1 MAQSTGNQM
10 TNAMEWLSRG
20 VFGLA
25 SAVLMLIALALSLY
39 SASLMIAALA
49 GSWSDAGNE
58 LLGAIGYVVIAVAVF
73 DVAKYFVEEE
83 VIRGREMRLASE
95 ARRSLTKFIST
106 IAIAVFIEG
115 LVMIFREGNKDI
127 TMVLYPSV
135 ILFMGILTILGL
147 GLYQRLSAD
156 VEVQVD
162 DKDRAQDRQ
171 EKVEAKQKK

>member
-1 MAQSTGNQM
+1 
-10 TNAMEWLSRG
+10 MELISRV

-25 SAVLMLIALALSLY
+25 SGVLMLISLALSFY
-39 SASLMIAALA
+39 SAALI
-49 GSWSDAGNE
+49 
-58 LLGAIGYVVIAVAVF
+58 LGALSGPWSKAGTGLLESIGYVVIAMAVF
-73 DVAKYFVEEE
+73 DVAKYFVQEE

-115 LVMIFREGNKDI
+115 LVMVFREGGQDVAMI
-127 TMVLYPSV
+127 LYPA
-135 ILFMGILTILGL
+135 TILLMGVVIIVGL

-162 DKDRAQDRQ
+162 DKDREQDEIDKAEGKR
-171 EKVEAKQKK
+171 KK

>member
-1 MAQSTGNQM
+1 VYARH
-10 TNAMEWLSRG
+10 EG
-20 VFGLA
+20 VP
-25 SAVLMLIALALSLY
+25 VC
-39 SASLMIAALA
+39 AAA
-49 GSWSDAGNE
+49 

-95 ARRSLTKFIST
+95 ARRSLTKFMST
-106 IAIAVFIEG
+106 IVIAVFIEA
-115 LVMIFREGNKDI
+115 LVMVFREGSRDI

-156 VEVQVD
+156 VERQVD
-162 DKDRAQDRQ
+162 EKDKVH
-171 EKVEAKQKK
+171 EKAEPKPKK